1 MKKILIAL
9 SIALCCF
16 TLCAFGTSNLKVR
29 AEELPTS
36 EAVETPTTSE
46 TPTDEEIPTEEPTD
60 QPTED
65 SAPETS
71 ETPPKKELTE
81 EEINNII
88 NSVLTEQQKSIIT
101 MISDKLSSFFNIDA
115 KIIYL
120 VVAGALAILLIIA
133 VLIGKVAKAKANLK
147 STNAQLTAQHNAYA
161 VLSQAKEDLET
172 VLKNLSAEEIAKRVD
187 DAYNKQAEQLVER
200 VSKNVVKKLKIDDKT
215 LSELL
220 GNEKVIVSQETA
232 IVEALLAIAS
242 GNKDKAIKILTGAP
256 TVEQVGEVLL
266 ENEKL
271 KTALGEDA
279 VKKVLGENKGEAE
292 EV

>member
-16 TLCAFGTSNLKVR
+16 TLCLFSTSNLMVR
-29 AEELPTS
+29 AEETS

-65 SAPETS
+65 GAPETS
-71 ETPPKKELTE
+71 ETHKIELTE
-81 EEINNII
+81 EELNEII

-101 MISDKLSSFFNIDA
+101 MISDKLSSFFNVDA

-133 VLIGKVAKAKANLK
+133 VLIGKVSKAKANLK

-161 VLSQAKEDLET
+161 VLSQAKEDLEV

-200 VSKNVVKKLKIDDKT
+200 VSRNVVKKLKIDDKT

-220 GNEKVIVSQETA
+220 GNEKVIVTQETA

-279 VKKVLGENKGEAE
+279 VKKVLGDNKGEAK